1 MNGLIH
7 RPRVSKRVRGF
18 GQQDKRAALEDGL
31 KNEMT
36 VL

>member
-18 GQQDKRAALEDGL
+18 VLSTGVGYE
-31 KNEMT
+31 EMSR
-36 VL
+36 L